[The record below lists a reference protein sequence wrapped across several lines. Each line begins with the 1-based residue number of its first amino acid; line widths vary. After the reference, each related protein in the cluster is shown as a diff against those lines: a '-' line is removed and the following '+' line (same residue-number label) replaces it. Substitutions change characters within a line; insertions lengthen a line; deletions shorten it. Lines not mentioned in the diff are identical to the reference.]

1 MDVLLFDTRHDL
13 CEAWRAALA
22 GVDSVHVHH
31 SSFELMQGAFDCL
44 VSPANSLAL
53 MDGGIDA
60 AIIEHFGV
68 ALEERVQREIWRV
81 YRGEQPVGT
90 CLMVPTGTPH
100 CPWLAHKLELMK
112 HRFALDRG

>member
-81 YRGEQPVGT
+81 
-90 CLMVPTGTPH
+90 
-100 CPWLAHKLELMK
+100 
-112 HRFALDRG
+112 